1 MSRPLPPL
9 AWAALALLGALV
21 LGLRLPGPG
30 GAVAVLLAVG
40 LAALALL
47 RAAPGRLRSALGFA
61 ALAAAGYALGAAGG
75 QAVRH
80 DCRALLPDGAR
91 LSVRGVFE
99 ARPLPGGTTPFRIE
113 ALRVVGGAGGAA
125 SGEAR
130 RPSTLRDGAGWRD
143 CAGTVRARPPAGADA
158 ALPEAGQPVEVRGR
172 WWAAPAEGDWPRP
185 AEFSGTLFLDG
196 VEVAAAGPEPRRR
209 ALLRLRDGA
218 PARLRRLLPARAAVA
233 EALLLAQTGGLDPEV
248 RQRFALSGLS
258 HLLSISGQHVGL
270 IAGTLLLLFR
280 IARVAPRAADG
291 AAAAAITA
299 YVL

>member
-47 RAAPGRLRSALGFA
+47 RAAPGRLRSAFGFA
-61 ALAAAGYALGAAGG
+61 ALAAAGYALGAVGG
-75 QAVRH
+75 EAVRH

-113 ALRVVGGAGGAA
+113 ALRVVGGAGGGGAR
-125 SGEAR
+125 SGGAR
-130 RPSTLRDGAGWRD
+130 RPPPLRDGSGWLD
-143 CAGTVRARPPAGADA
+143 CAGTVRARPPAGADT
-158 ALPEAGQPVEVRGR
+158 ALPEAGQPVEARGR
-172 WWAAPAEGDWPRP
+172 WWAAPIEGDWPRP

-196 VEVAAAGPEPRRR
+196 VEVAAAGPEPRRH

-218 PARLRRLLPARAAVA
+218 QARLRRLLPERAALA

-248 RQRFALSGLS
+248 RQRFA
-258 HLLSISGQHVGL
+258 
-270 IAGTLLLLFR
+270 
-280 IARVAPRAADG
+280 
-291 AAAAAITA
+291 
-299 YVL
+299 